1 MFEDLYRNGVLVG
14 CHADISDEGQS
25 IYFPEISTTAMDSET
40 KDNQGHTAK
49 EVTVID
55 TVKYENLE
63 PDREY
68 RLTGVLMDKKT
79 GAPLVKGDE
88 VITSEMTFTPEKSSG
103 EVQMSFTVDS
113 TLLEGTTTVVFENL
127 YKEIEGKQNQPI
139 NTNK

>member
-49 EVTVID
+49 KVTVID

-63 PDREY
+63 PGREY
-68 RLTGVLMDKKT
+68 RLMLSIS
-79 GAPLVKGDE
+79 LY
-88 VITSEMTFTPEKSSG
+88 TFSSR
-103 EVQMSFTVDS
+103 
-113 TLLEGTTTVVFENL
+113 NL
-127 YKEIEGKQNQPI
+127 SSYLP
-139 NTNK
+139 